1 MKFGYNQYLKFETY
15 IGAYS
20 TVTEREYY
28 DSQITATDEEHEIL
42 VNYFGHL
49 NINVGNVGSNPK
61 KSKKEFLLY
70 PTGKK
75 IYLNLVFPK
84 TNKPELRLYISS
96 NAGFKPKGNSIW
108 FIFIKKGS
116 IWIGSLSEIEWRS
129 ANSTLIQDDDDFYYQ
144 ENIFENDEI
153 RSTQLAQRDI
163 YLRDRKIALKRM
175 ELENYKC
182 EYDPKHQLFIAKSNR
197 KPFLEAH
204 HLLPISLQKI
214 YNKNLDRLDNL
225 FCLCPFCHRAIHHS
239 EVKFS
244 KQILETLI
252 SKRPGVLKIL
262 KNSKEDIIRLYSV
275 EEII

>member
-1 MKFGYNQYLKFETY
+1 MKFGYNQFLKFETY
-15 IGAYS
+15 DGAYS

-42 VNYFGHL
+42 VKHFGHL
-49 NINVGNVGSNPK
+49 NINIGKARLNPA

-70 PTGKK
+70 PSGKK
-75 IYLNLVFPK
+75 IYLNVVFPK
-84 TNKPELRLYISS
+84 SNKPELRVYISS
-96 NAGFKPKGNSIW
+96 RAGFKPKGNSIW
-108 FIFIKKGS
+108 FMFIKHGA
-116 IWIGSLSEIEWRS
+116 IWIGSLSETEWRR
-129 ANSTLIQDDDDFYYQ
+129 ANSTLILDDDDFYYQ

-153 RSTQLAQRDI
+153 RITQLAQRDM

-182 EYDPKHQLFIAKSNR
+182 EYDPNHQLFIAKNSR

-239 EVKFS
+239 EVNFS

-252 SKRPGVLKIL
+252 IKRPSVLKIL
-262 KNSKEDIIRLYSV
+262 KTRKEDILKLYSV